1 MRSIVA
7 ILSLYFLSSI
17 SVATAADNL
26 SLYSDVC
33 YNVEG
38 GDILGHRIGIIRLS
52 DATYVFLQAAEGD
65 WAQPLIGKASA
76 PDLKQRKLIFTLPD
90 EGKPLSFR
98 GTITEKAVT
107 GQFDGLFGP
116 NGKPLMVRLN
126 RVAVSMKGAPNC

>member
-1 MRSIVA
+1 MRRIIA
-7 ILSLYFLSSI
+7 ILPLYFLPSI
-17 SVATAADNL
+17 SATAADNL

-38 GDILGHRIGIIRLS
+38 GDILGYRMGIMRLS

-76 PDLKQRKLIFTLPD
+76 SDLKQRKLVFTLAN
-90 EGKPLSFR
+90 ERKLLSFR

-116 NGKPLMVRLN
+116 HGKPLVVRLP
-126 RVAVSMKGAPNC
+126 RIAVSMKGAPNCR